1 MFHGSLDASII
12 PGFELADMFSFTL
25 DVFFRKNLIY
35 LFISVYMKILI
46 MCIVIEALPYFY
58 SPYGVQMYHLL
69 LNIKNKYL
77 VSFMPSH

>member
-1 MFHGSLDASII
+1 
-12 PGFELADMFSFTL
+12 
-25 DVFFRKNLIY
+25 
-35 LFISVYMKILI
+35 

-77 VSFMPSH
+77 VGFMPSHLTSRAQYSKAIETFHCSSPPRFHCQPTVCSEYDSNCHLFH